1 MPGVLPLQPFPVFE
15 DPNQNSVHSN
25 ATVVASGST
34 VLTGYG
40 ASEVSL
46 FINVKAAP
54 TGAAPTLQYTIQEV
68 DPGDGTTVIGNT
80 ATSTVISAIGIQR
93 ITLES
98 TFGGSI
104 KVSWVIGGAGPS
116 FTQVYSTLVAKQ
128 GSAKITDGTSTASV
142 KAASTAPVA
151 TDQALVVSVS
161 PNSVLTAVNPSVG
174 TNAAAIPTSS
184 TQVGGSDGTN
194 LQAARVFDVDSGAGT
209 QYALGISLR
218 KTASGG
224 SVELGTGADPVRIDP
239 TGTTAQPV
247 TDNAG
252 SLTVDTPQLPAA
264 LVGGRL
270 DSNVGAWFGATTP
283 TVGQKAMAASIP
295 VAIASDQTVIPVSDN
310 AGSLTVDT
318 PQLPAALVGG
328 RLDANVGAW
337 FGATTPTVGQ
347 KTMAASI
354 PVTLASDQTT
364 INFAG
369 TKSNNAVVPGATNLG
384 VLPALAN
391 AATPSWTEGNQVVLS
406 TLLTGA
412 LRSDVSS
419 WFGSTAPTVGQ
430 KVMASSI
437 PVTFASNQ
445 TPLSVTFATV
455 GARAGVS
462 SARLVLGGAT
472 AGTKNVMRAT
482 AYTEPAAAAQRS
494 LGSSSASDT
503 AAGVGART
511 VRITYFDNTGAG
523 PFTEIVTL
531 NGVTPVNTVAT
542 TIRFIEKMEV
552 VTAGSTLVNVGTI
565 TLFGA
570 AAGAGGTVGTIG
582 IGNIV
587 AAVGDNTTLWAH
599 HYCPVLYTCKLSVLV
614 VSAQSGGSGTNGLF
628 YTTSIKPLVANA
640 TEVLIG
646 DTLLV
651 QGSFQRTFS
660 FNPSETGFVR
670 FTTYGIP
677 GTNNSTLTAAFD
689 WSETLT

>member
-194 LQAARVFDVDSGAGT
+194 LQAARVFDVDSGVGT

-247 TDNAG
+247 T
-252 SLTVDTPQLPAA
+252 
-264 LVGGRL
+264 
-270 DSNVGAWFGATTP
+270 
-283 TVGQKAMAASIP
+283 
-295 VAIASDQTVIPVSDN
+295 DN

-437 PVTFASNQ
+437 PVTFASDQ

-455 GARAGVS
+455 GARSGVS

-472 AGTKNVMRAT
+472 AGTKNVMRST

-660 FNPSETGFVR
+660 FNPSEAGFVR

>member
-25 ATVVASGST
+25 ATIVASGST

-46 FINVKAAP
+46 FINVTAAP
-54 TGAAPTLQYTIQEV
+54 TGTTPTLQYTIQEV

-80 ATSTVISAIGIQR
+80 ATSTVITAIGIQR

-104 KVSWVIGGAGPS
+104 KVSWVVTGTTPS

-128 GSAKITDGTSTASV
+128 GSAKITDGTNTASV
-142 KAASTAPVA
+142 KAASIAPVA
-151 TDQALVVSVS
+151 TDQALVVSIS

-194 LQAARVFDVDSGAGT
+194 LQAARVFDVDSGVGT

-270 DSNVGAWFGATTP
+270 DS
-283 TVGQKAMAASIP
+283 
-295 VAIASDQTVIPVSDN
+295 
-310 AGSLTVDT
+310 
-318 PQLPAALVGG
+318 
-328 RLDANVGAW
+328 NVGAW

-437 PVTFASNQ
+437 PVTFASDQ

-455 GARAGVS
+455 GARSGVS
-462 SARLVLGGAT
+462 SARLVLGGGT

-660 FNPSETGFVR
+660 FNPSEAGFVR

>member
-25 ATVVASGST
+25 ATIVASGST

-46 FINVKAAP
+46 FINVTAAP
-54 TGAAPTLQYTIQEV
+54 TGTTPTLQYTIQEV

-194 LQAARVFDVDSGAGT
+194 LQAARVFDVDSGVGT

-283 TVGQKAMAASIP
+283 TVGQK
-295 VAIASDQTVIPVSDN
+295 
-310 AGSLTVDT
+310 
-318 PQLPAALVGG
+318 
-328 RLDANVGAW
+328 
-337 FGATTPTVGQ
+337 
-347 KTMAASI
+347 TMAASI
-354 PVTLASDQTT
+354 PVTLSSDQTT

-437 PVTFASNQ
+437 PVTFASDQ

-455 GARAGVS
+455 GARSGVS
-462 SARLVLGGAT
+462 SARLVLGGGT

-482 AYTEPAAAAQRS
+482 AYTEPTADAQRS
-494 LGSSSASDT
+494 LGSSSASDA

-511 VRITYFDNTGAG
+511 VRITYFNNSGAG

-531 NGVTPVNTVAT
+531 NGVTPVNTVST

-660 FNPSETGFVR
+660 FNPSEAGFVR

>member
-25 ATVVASGST
+25 ATIVASGST

-46 FINVKAAP
+46 FINVTAAP
-54 TGAAPTLQYTIQEV
+54 TGTTPTLQYTIQEV

-80 ATSTVISAIGIQR
+80 ATSTVITAIGIQR

-104 KVSWVIGGAGPS
+104 KVSWVVTGTTPS

-128 GSAKITDGTSTASV
+128 GSAKITDGTNTASV
-142 KAASTAPVA
+142 KAASIAPVA
-151 TDQALVVSVS
+151 TDQALVVSIS

-194 LQAARVFDVDSGAGT
+194 LQAARVFDVDSGVGT

-270 DSNVGAWFGATTP
+270 DS
-283 TVGQKAMAASIP
+283 
-295 VAIASDQTVIPVSDN
+295 
-310 AGSLTVDT
+310 
-318 PQLPAALVGG
+318 
-328 RLDANVGAW
+328 NVGAW

-437 PVTFASNQ
+437 PVTFASDQ

-455 GARAGVS
+455 GARSGVS
-462 SARLVLGGAT
+462 SARLVLGGGT

-482 AYTEPAAAAQRS
+482 AYTEPTADAQRS
-494 LGSSSASDT
+494 LGSSSASDA

-511 VRITYFDNTGAG
+511 VRITYFNNSGAG

-531 NGVTPVNTVAT
+531 NGVTPVNTVST

-660 FNPSETGFVR
+660 FNPSEAGFVR